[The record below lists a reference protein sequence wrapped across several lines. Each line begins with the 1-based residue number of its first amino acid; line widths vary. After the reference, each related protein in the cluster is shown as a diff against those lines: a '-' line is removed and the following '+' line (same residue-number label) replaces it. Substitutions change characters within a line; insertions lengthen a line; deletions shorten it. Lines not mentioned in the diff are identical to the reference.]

1 MIQAKKSYLV
11 VARTEQLNSASG
23 IEEIEWNLKESKMF
37 HLQKLQSINAKSMDL
52 EKCNYLL
59 LNKNSCARA

>member
-23 IEEIEWNLKESKMF
+23 TEEIEWNLKESKMF
-37 HLQKLQSINAKSMDL
+37 HLQKLQSINAKSMDH
-52 EKCNYLL
+52 EW
-59 LNKNSCARA
+59 KNVIIFY